1 MKYAEAYR
9 HREADVILF
18 EIEDSVPFADKDLVR
33 AHLLEV
39 LVEVSLESIKRLESN
54 SFSQYSADCPC
65 STHLPGAGPGQ
76 LRAAPA

>member
-18 EIEDSVPFADKDLVR
+18 EIEDSVPFADKDRVR

-39 LVEVSLESIKRLESN
+39 HR
-54 SFSQYSADCPC
+54 
-65 STHLPGAGPGQ
+65 
-76 LRAAPA
+76 PASCVRCL